1 MQYEGTR
8 SEVALGFKEN
18 GNEMVKVKRWK
29 DGKEFYTQAL
39 GVLHKESKQD
49 PKSDTDQGAE
59 IQKEKKIEE
68 ACYINRALCNLELR
82 TSCASFPSP
91 KLHSQPHSH
100 LQLALIPT
108 ENYRSTTLD
117 CASTL
122 RLNPSNSKAYYRSS
136 LALLALSKLPEAL
149 DACNIGLSLTPNSP
163 SFSALLLKI
172 NKQSAALATREQER
186 ARNDSRAL
194 QEKRTLHAALL
205 ARGITIRASPSPPSL
220 EDAVIHLSPDPLSSS
235 STLVFPLLLLYP
247 LHAQSDF
254 IKAVPETDALAD
266 HLEYIFPL
274 PWDTAREYTTGTVEL
289 YAETGKEGGG
299 LVKVGRKV
307 PLLAWLGGGKVA
319 VVDGV
324 VKVNVL
330 LKGRA
335 NAWIEEVKARRGR

>member
-1 MQYEGTR
+1 MRLDGENLELEAIRALQYEGTR

-68 ACYINRALCNLELR
+68 ACYINRALCNLEL
-82 TSCASFPSP
+82 
-91 KLHSQPHSH
+91 Q
-100 LQLALIPT
+100 
-108 ENYRSTTLD
+108 NYRSTTLD

-186 ARNDSRAL
+186 ARNDPRAL